1 MNTGFVVQGTGNLF
15 LCRRMRFVHHRLG
28 ISRAWVHQI
37 SGLSRDWS
45 WIKKARCVFLAQ
57 HNPETGKTTLLDEG
71 PISVGDFV
79 SHYF

>member
-37 SGLSRDWS
+37 SDLSKNWG
-45 WIKKARCVFLAQ
+45 WVKEARFAFLAQ
-57 HNPETGKTTLLDEG
+57 HDPRTGETTLLDEKFI
-71 PISVGDFV
+71 PIQDFKNY
-79 SHYF
+79 YF